1 MSVTVRRFIIVMV
14 AILVAYFFLHV
25 MRSFNIAAEPRGIC
39 AGIAGYMA
47 GDLVA
52 SALGRGGRGS
62 RRRKR

>member
-1 MSVTVRRFIIVMV
+1 MSDTARRFVVIMV

-25 MRSFNIAAEPRGIC
+25 MRSFNVAAEARGIC

-47 GDLVA
+47 ADLVMD
-52 SALGRGGRGS
+52 ALGR

>member
-1 MSVTVRRFIIVMV
+1 MSDTVRRFLIVMV

-25 MRSFNIAAEPRGIC
+25 MRSFNIAAEARGIC
-39 AGIAGYMA
+39 SGIAGYMA

-52 SALGRGGRGS
+52 SAIGCR

>member
-1 MSVTVRRFIIVMV
+1 VSDTVRRFLIVMV

-52 SALGRGGRGS
+52 ASIGR

>member
-1 MSVTVRRFIIVMV
+1 VSDTARRFIVVMV

-25 MRSFNIAAEPRGIC
+25 MRSFNVAAEARGIC

-47 GDLVA
+47 ADLVA
-52 SALGRGGRGS
+52 SSIGR

>member
-1 MSVTVRRFIIVMV
+1 VSDTVRRFLIVMV

-52 SALGRGGRGS
+52 SAIGR

>member
-1 MSVTVRRFIIVMV
+1 MSDTARRFILIMA

-25 MRSFNIAAEPRGIC
+25 MRSFHIAAEARGLC

-47 GDLVA
+47 ADLVA
-52 SALGRGGRGS
+52 GAFGR

>member
-1 MSVTVRRFIIVMV
+1 MSDTARRFVVIMV

-25 MRSFNIAAEPRGIC
+25 MRSFNVAAEARGVC

-47 GDLVA
+47 GELVA
-52 SALGRGGRGS
+52 SAAGR

>member
-1 MSVTVRRFIIVMV
+1 MSDTVRRFLVVMA

-25 MRSFNIAAEPRGIC
+25 MRSFSVAAEARSVC

-52 SALGRGGRGS
+52 SAIGRS

>member
-1 MSVTVRRFIIVMV
+1 MSITVRRFVVVMV

-25 MRSFNIAAEPRGIC
+25 MRSFNVAAEARGLC

-47 GDLVA
+47 ADLVA
-52 SALGRGGRGS
+52 SSFGR

>member
-1 MSVTVRRFIIVMV
+1 VSDTVRRFFVVMV

-25 MRSFNIAAEPRGIC
+25 MRSFHVAAEARGIC

-52 SALGRGGRGS
+52 SMYVG
-62 RRRKR
+62 RRRRR

>member
-1 MSVTVRRFIIVMV
+1 MSDTARRFVVIMV

-25 MRSFNIAAEPRGIC
+25 MRSLNVAAEARGLC

-52 SALGRGGRGS
+52 SAVGR

>member
-1 MSVTVRRFIIVMV
+1 MSDTARRFIIIMV

-25 MRSFNIAAEPRGIC
+25 MRSFNIAAEARGIC

-47 GDLVA
+47 GDLGA
-52 SALGRGGRGS
+52 SAVGR

>member
-1 MSVTVRRFIIVMV
+1 MSDTARRFFIVMV

-25 MRSFNIAAEPRGIC
+25 MRSFNVAAEPRGIC

-52 SALGRGGRGS
+52 SALAGGR

>member
-1 MSVTVRRFIIVMV
+1 MSDTVRRFFIVMV

-47 GDLVA
+47 GDLIA
-52 SALGRGGRGS
+52 SSLGR

>member
-1 MSVTVRRFIIVMV
+1 MSVTVRRFVVVMV

-25 MRSFNIAAEPRGIC
+25 MRSFNVAAEARGIS
-39 AGIAGYMA
+39 AGIAGYMV

-52 SALGRGGRGS
+52 SSFGR

>member
-1 MSVTVRRFIIVMV
+1 MSDMARRFLVVMA

-25 MRSFNIAAEPRGIC
+25 MRSFNVAAEPRGIC

-52 SALGRGGRGS
+52 SSIGR

>member
-1 MSVTVRRFIIVMV
+1 MSDTVRRFLIVMA

-25 MRSFNIAAEPRGIC
+25 MRSFHVAAEARGLC

-47 GDLVA
+47 GDLIA
-52 SALGRGGRGS
+52 SSFGR

>member
-1 MSVTVRRFIIVMV
+1 MRKFLIVMV

-25 MRSFNIAAEPRGIC
+25 MRSFNVAAEPRGIC

-52 SALGRGGRGS
+52 GALGRRG